1 MLGIFK
7 GMGITLRHMFRKP
20 VTFQY
25 PDEKRNDLAPRFRGE
40 LKLYGVMDEAYEP
53 VETTTMPPCMATCP
67 SNIKIR
73 EYVGLVSE
81 GKYVE
86 AVAVIKEDNPLPLV
100 CGRVCPHP
108 CESNC
113 RRGDKDEPVAI
124 NNLKRFAADVDLKL
138 QRDGKAKPKKPKQS
152 KKQKVAVIGAGPA
165 GLSCAYYLALEGYKV
180 TIFEKLP
187 VAGGM
192 LAVGI
197 PDYRLP
203 RDILQAE
210 VDQIIDLGVEL
221 KLNTP
226 VDDIEGLL
234 GKGFSAVFVG
244 IGAHRPI
251 RLGIDGED
259 LGGVVPGED
268 YLREVNLGNKIETG
282 NSVAIVGG
290 GNTAIDC
297 ARVAVRQGAKKV
309 YILYRRTRAEMPAHE
324 VEIEDA
330 EAEGVEIVFLAA
342 PKKIIGSAGKVTGAE
357 CVRMELG
364 EKDASGRRRPVPVP
378 DSEFVLDV
386 DMVLSAISR
395 VPEVDWLNNSGV
407 EIHSKRGTI
416 VADKITGAT
425 TRPGVFAA
433 GDVSLGA
440 DIAIAAIGGGKR
452 AAMSIDAYISGKD
465 INEAHKRG
473 PIPAMVKSRY
483 SWKPRG
489 SMPKL
494 TADERLNSYIEVD
507 LGLPEKQAII
517 DATRCLSCET
527 KLCIGCNM
535 CAESCPVEA
544 ITVQATQ
551 EEGKRRT
558 ISSWDLAVDRCIF
571 CGICVEACPTKT
583 LHHSHKYELSVR
595 HIAELR
601 KDKEYLLRDDADI
614 ENEGWSKPH
623 QHVDSTKR
631 LWESGRPRVPVNG
644 SKPQAEVGQDEGE
657 AEA

>member
-7 GMGITLRHMFRKP
+7 GMTITLRHMFRRP
-20 VTFQY
+20 IVFQY
-25 PDEKRNDLAPRFRGE
+25 PNEKRDDLAPRFRGE
-40 LKLYGVMDEAYEP
+40 LKLHGVMDEAYDP
-53 VETTTMPPCMATCP
+53 VETTTMPPCMSTCP
-67 SNIKIR
+67 SNMKIR
-73 EYVGLVSE
+73 EYVGLISE

-86 AVAVIKEDNPLPLV
+86 AVEVMKEDNPLPLV

-108 CESNC
+108 CEGNC
-113 RRGDKDEPVAI
+113 RRGEKDEPVAI

-138 QRDGKAKPKKPKQS
+138 QRDGRAKPKKPRQS

-165 GLSCAYYLALEGYKV
+165 GLSCAYYLALDGYKV

-203 RDILQAE
+203 KDILQAE
-210 VDQIIDLGVEL
+210 VDQIIDLGVDL

-234 GKGFSAVFVG
+234 GKGYSAVFVG
-244 IGAHRPI
+244 IGAHKPI
-251 RLGIDGED
+251 RLGIEGED
-259 LGGVVPGED
+259 LSGVVPGED
-268 YLREVNLGNKIETG
+268 YLREVNLDNKISTG
-282 NSVAIVGG
+282 KRVAIVGG

-297 ARVAVRQGAKKV
+297 ARVAVRQGADKV
-309 YILYRRTRAEMPAHE
+309 YILYRRTRVEMPAHE

-342 PKKIIGSAGKVTGAE
+342 PKKIIGATGKVTGME

-364 EKDASGRRRPVPVP
+364 EKDASGRRRPVPVA

-395 VPEVDWLNNSGV
+395 VPEVDWLNGSGV

-416 VADKITGAT
+416 IADKVTGVT

-452 AAMSIDAYISGKD
+452 AAISINAYLSGTD
-465 INEAHKRG
+465 IDMAHERG
-473 PIPAMVKSRY
+473 IIPALVKSAYTAR
-483 SWKPRG
+483 PRG

-494 TADERLNSYIEVD
+494 AAAERMNSYIEVD
-507 LGLPEKQAII
+507 LGLPEKQALM
-517 DATRCLSCET
+517 DAKRCLSCET
-527 KLCIGCNM
+527 KVCIGCSI
-535 CAESCPVEA
+535 CEESCPAKA
-544 ITVQATQ
+544 IKVQAVQ
-551 EEGKRRT
+551 EEGTRRR
-558 ISSWDLAVDRCIF
+558 IVGWDLAVDRCIF

-583 LHHSHKYELSVR
+583 LHHSSKYELSVR
-595 HIAELR
+595 HVTELQ
-601 KDKEYLLRDDADI
+601 KNKEYLLRDEADI

-623 QHVDSTKR
+623 RHVGTTER
-631 LWESGRPRVPVNG
+631 LWESGRPRTVATASEPMEEA
-644 SKPQAEVGQDEGE
+644 AEEDGE